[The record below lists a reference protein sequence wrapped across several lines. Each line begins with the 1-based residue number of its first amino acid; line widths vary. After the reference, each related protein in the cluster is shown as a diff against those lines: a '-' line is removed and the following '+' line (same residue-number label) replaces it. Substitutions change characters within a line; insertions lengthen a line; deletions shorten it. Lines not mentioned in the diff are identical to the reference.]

1 MKKSFVKKLATAV
14 AVLAIATPTLANTTV
29 HTFTYD
35 GGKKAEI
42 YTSSYGVFVKTPVN
56 NWDTKFEKGSSG
68 DCEFKKYGSCYSK
81 SQMIAEVESK
91 TRSGEYWR

>member
-1 MKKSFVKKLATAV
+1 MKKSVIKTLATAV
-14 AVLAIATPTLANTTV
+14 VALAVATPAWAETV

-42 YTSSYGVFVKTPVN
+42 YTSSQGVFVKTPVN
-56 NWDTKFEKGSSG
+56 NWDTKFEKGSSSS
-68 DCEFKKYGSCYSK
+68 CEYKKHGSCYTK